1 MVLPNAAQSPLARP
15 DATLLMAKAALNIAV
30 ELLPELANSSAL
42 FGNSYYRLLNLL
54 FYNICHMGSNT
65 FMGLLSYLAKGL
77 ILRI

>member
-54 FYNICHMGSNT
+54 FYNICHMGII
-65 FMGLLSYLAKGL
+65 LLWASSYLAKGL